1 MKTWP
6 LTALV
11 LTAGLGTRLRPLTDV
26 RAKPAL
32 PVGEEALVCRV
43 LRQLAAQGVRHA
55 VLNLY
60 HLPATIAAEV
70 GDGRQLGLSVR
81 YAWEHPGPLGSA
93 GSIRHMLPLVSDERL
108 LVVNGDTLCDL
119 PVQALAETH
128 AASGALVTMGLMP
141 HPAPEK
147 YNGVVLDEGG
157 AVTGFSTPGA
167 WTTTWHYPGVQVTE
181 RRVFETLPDNE
192 PAEYVKVLYPE
203 LIAAQPGAV
212 RGFVHH
218 GRFRDIGTV
227 DDYRATCVE
236 LAGDGNGNVIA
247 PAADVHP
254 TAVLTR
260 TIVWAGGRVEAGC
273 RLEDCIV
280 TDRAVVPAG
289 TQAVRD
295 VFL

>member
-1 MKTWP
+1 AGGGARRNPGRRLRRARRRRGSHPPGGRRARRRRARLHHRVVRPALLRAPRPLRARRAGAHGLRRMKTWP

-119 PVQALAETH
+119 PVQALAEAH

-192 PAEYVKVLYPE
+192 PAEY
-203 LIAAQPGAV
+203 
-212 RGFVHH
+212 
-218 GRFRDIGTV
+218 
-227 DDYRATCVE
+227 
-236 LAGDGNGNVIA
+236 
-247 PAADVHP
+247 
-254 TAVLTR
+254 
-260 TIVWAGGRVEAGC
+260 
-273 RLEDCIV
+273 
-280 TDRAVVPAG
+280 
-289 TQAVRD
+289 
-295 VFL
+295 